1 VTRDDV
7 LRLLPMREGHFLLE
21 SGHHDERWIDLELL
35 FLRPERVGPLVR
47 ELAAR
52 VAAHRVEA
60 ICGPLVEG
68 AFVALGIAAELDL
81 SFSYAEPIARPERG
95 GLFPVDY
102 RIPRAQRPLLAG
114 KRVAIANDVINA
126 GSAVRGALLALRASG
141 ARPVAI
147 ATLLVLGDAPAAL
160 AASEGVALET
170 LASLPNRI
178 WDPQSCPLCTSG
190 APLTRG

>member
-21 SGHHDERWIDLELL
+21 SGHHGERWIDLELL

-81 SFSYAEPIARPERG
+81 PFSYAEPIARPERG

-126 GSAVRGALLALRASG
+126 GSAV
-141 ARPVAI
+141 
-147 ATLLVLGDAPAAL
+147 LGDAPAAL

-190 APLTRG
+190 APPTRG